1 MALIPM
7 VIEQSSRGER
17 AFDIY
22 SRLLRDRIV
31 FLGQAIDDDIANLVI
46 AQLLFLEADDPEKD
60 IALYINS
67 PGGSVTAG
75 LAIYDTMRYVRPA
88 VSTICLGQA
97 ASMAAWLLA
106 SGTSGRRMALPNSRI
121 MIHQPMG
128 GVQGQASD
136 IEIHA
141 REILKLRER
150 MNEILAEHTGRPLAQ
165 IAADTERD
173 YHMSGD
179 EALKYGLIDKVVRER
194 EVRGSD
200 GGPPNTKGTGGGS
213 KK

>member
-1 MALIPM
+1 M

-17 AFDIY
+17 SFDIY

-31 FLGQAIDDDIANLVI
+31 FLGQAIDDDVSNLVI

-60 IALYINS
+60 ISLYINS
-67 PGGSVTAG
+67 PGGSVTSG

-88 VSTICLGQA
+88 VATICLGQA
-97 ASMAAWLLA
+97 ASMAACLLA
-106 SGTSGRRMALPNSRI
+106 SGEPGKRMALPNSRI

-173 YHMSGD
+173 YHMSGE

-194 EVRGSD
+194 GD
-200 GGPPNTKGTGGGS
+200 GKASNTPAGGKNSSVGGS
-213 KK
+213 RS